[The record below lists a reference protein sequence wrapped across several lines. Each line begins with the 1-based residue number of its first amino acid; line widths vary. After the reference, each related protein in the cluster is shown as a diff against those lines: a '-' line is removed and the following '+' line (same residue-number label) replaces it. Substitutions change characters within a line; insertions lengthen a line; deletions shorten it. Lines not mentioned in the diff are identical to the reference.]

1 MAYVRRARV
10 RVLADVVLALW
21 LPRRWRERA
30 GLGAGQSVR
39 PRPCQAGGVKRRLAL
54 IPAVLAPSSFGLA
67 ALFGARRVPGY
78 RHRDEPMSALA
89 AKQCQG
95 APIMVP
101 GFLALGA
108 STWALAGALDDTR
121 VPRPIPSMM
130 RTAAAAI
137 VGAGVARQSDRSCPV
152 RFMGDENVTLSD
164 DLHVLI
170 SMVAFGSWI
179 MMPFVAAARG
189 RALHPPERL
198 VSLAF
203 GAVALGGWVWT
214 SALVRRGSQTWGG
227 VAQRVTVGAALGW
240 YSVAAIVA
248 SR

>member
-1 MAYVRRARV
+1 M
-10 RVLADVVLALW
+10 
-21 LPRRWRERA
+21 
-30 GLGAGQSVR
+30 
-39 PRPCQAGGVKRRLAL
+39 KRGRAL
-54 IPAVLAPSSFGLA
+54 IPAGVAPSSFGLA
-67 ALFGARRVPGY
+67 AFFAARRVPGY

-89 AKQCQG
+89 AKHCQG

-121 VPRPIPSMM
+121 LPPPIPSMM
-130 RTAAAAI
+130 RTTAAAI
-137 VGAGVARQSDRSCPV
+137 VGAGLARQSDRSCPV
-152 RFMGDENVTLSD
+152 RFMGHENVTLSD

-179 MMPFVAAARG
+179 LMPFVAAARG
-189 RALHPPERL
+189 RALHPSERRA
-198 VSLAF
+198 SLAL
-203 GAVALGGWVWT
+203 GAVTLGGWVWM
-214 SALVRRGSQTWGG
+214 SALFTRGSETWGG

-240 YSVAAIVA
+240 YSVAAIAA